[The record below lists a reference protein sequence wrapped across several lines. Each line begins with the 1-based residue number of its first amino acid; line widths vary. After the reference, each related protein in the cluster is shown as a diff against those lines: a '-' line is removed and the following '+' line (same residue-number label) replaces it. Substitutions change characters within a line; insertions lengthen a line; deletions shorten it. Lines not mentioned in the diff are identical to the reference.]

1 MLLAHFGILCVYL
14 VCLFHSLF
22 NIFCFIPGKKKK
34 TILCKDLRPT
44 TVGPIG
50 LGARLTKGCLKSVF
64 LVRQHDDDGGVPPF
78 LPLVS

>member
-1 MLLAHFGILCVYL
+1 MCTWFAFSIRFLIYFALYL
-14 VCLFHSLF
+14 V
-22 NIFCFIPGKKKK
+22 KKKK